1 MATNSAKPDI
11 KIVVGNTGGAAPHQG
26 SAKLI
31 RDNLQKAM
39 GVQHPVKIHVTIDPN
54 ALKKIRADI
63 ESALSGVMVG
73 KTTQPSGT
81 TATSSSATGATE
93 AANSSINKLTQTRVR
108 HAGAMAQEN
117 AQSAQRA
124 STSHSEA
131 AAVDRVAA
139 AALKASQQTSQGR
152 LQLQKFN
159 AYLQTLKPKALTEF
173 STVIAQIRQGLGSGI
188 PAEVQKAKVAF
199 ANFRADMQQLG
210 YENGNLFTMLGKKA
224 KQFATYLV
232 SSVAITAVYSG
243 IRNVISTVKEL
254 DEALT
259 DLRIVTGGTKN
270 DAEKLLGTYNQM
282 ARELGSTTS
291 SVAKAAVE
299 WQRQGYS
306 LADTNQLIKDS
317 MVLSVVGM
325 IDSTEAAQ
333 YLTSAMKGY
342 QVEAA
347 NAIDIVDRLTA
358 VDLVAAVSAGGL
370 AEAMARTANS
380 ARLAGVDMSN
390 LVGYIAAVGEVTQR
404 DMSTVGEAFKTMFA
418 RYGNVK
424 LGVMTDEESG
434 ESLNDFEKVL
444 GNIGIALRDQ
454 SGQFRDFDDVIVE
467 LSNSWKSLSDV
478 EKNAVA
484 STLGGM
490 RQRENVLVLLENMDK
505 ALKYA
510 GVAANSSG
518 TAMQKFSVYEESVEY
533 KTNQLT
539 SATEKFA
546 TTILD
551 SGLLKGV
558 LDLGIFAL
566 DAATG
571 FLSLGGAFGGVVGDI
586 ALLTTSLI
594 TLTSV
599 FNMLKASGLGVAFTK
614 TFKDLGWPEMTGDNI
629 VPIFSEKAA

>member
-1 MATNSAKPDI
+1 MATNSTKPDI
-11 KIVVGNTGGAAPHQG
+11 KIMVGNVGGANPNQG
-26 SAKLI
+26 SAKII
-31 RDNLQKAM
+31 RDNLQQAFSAKN
-39 GVQHPVKIHVTIDPN
+39 PVKIHVTIHKN
-54 ALKKIRADI
+54 AFQRMRAEI
-63 ESALSGVMVG
+63 ESALSNITVG
-73 KTTQPSGT
+73 KTG
-81 TATSSSATGATE
+81 ATSKPTSATGTTE
-93 AANSSINKLTQTRVR
+93 ATQGAINRVTQARVR

-117 AQSAQRA
+117 AQSARRT
-124 STSHSEA
+124 STSHAEA
-131 AAVDRVAA
+131 AAVDKVSA
-139 AALKASQQTSQGR
+139 AALKAARQTSQGR

-159 AYLQTLKPKALTEF
+159 DYLQTLKPKALTEF

-188 PAEVQKAKVAF
+188 PSEVEKAKIAF
-199 ANFRADMQQLG
+199 TNFRADMQQLG
-210 YENGNLFTMLGKKA
+210 YESGNLFTLLGKKA
-224 KQFATYLV
+224 KQFTTYLV
-232 SSVAITAVYSG
+232 SSVAITALYSG
-243 IRNVISTVKEL
+243 LRNVISTVKEL
-254 DEALT
+254 DEVLT
-259 DLRIVTGGTKN
+259 DLRIVTGSTKTE
-270 DAEKLLGTYNQM
+270 AEKLLGTYNQM

-291 SVAKAAVE
+291 AVGKAAVE
-299 WQRQGYS
+299 WQRQGYNM
-306 LADTNQLIKDS
+306 ADTNKLIKDS

-325 IDSTEAAQ
+325 LDSTEAAQ

-342 QVEAA
+342 QVEAS

-424 LGVMTDEESG
+424 LGVMTDDESG
-434 ESLNDFEKVL
+434 ESLNNFEQVL

-454 SGQFRDFDDVIVE
+454 RGQFRDFDDVIVE

-478 EKNAVA
+478 EKSAVA

-539 SATEKFA
+539 AATEKFA

-558 LDLGIFAL
+558 MDLGIFAL

-571 FLSLGGAFGGVVGDI
+571 VLSLGGAFGGAVGDI
-586 ALLTTSLI
+586 AMLTTALI
-594 TLTSV
+594 TFTTAW
-599 FNMLKASGLGVAFTK
+599 NMLKTSGLGVSFGK
-614 TFKDLGWPEMTGDNI
+614 TIKDLGWPEMTGDNI
-629 VPIFSEKAA
+629 VPIFSKEAA